1 MKKIILL
8 CFIVIYFSTLNCFG
22 ELIYSG
28 SSTIGDKL
36 LPELAS
42 EFYKATGIEFEKI
55 LVPGSGKGMKALINN
70 QADIAGISRKPTKKE
85 KKLPLIFTT
94 IGDDAISVI
103 VHPSNPVKELNLA
116 QLKDIFQGRITN
128 WKEVGGKDEPI
139 LPVTEILTEKRATQI
154 VFTELVMETDVLI
167 GSYGT
172 NIKQVD
178 KPADEANE
186 VANNKNAIAAV
197 SFTFSSEKVKSVAV
211 KGVMPFRENIAY
223 FLYPLSRP
231 LVIVIRENAS
241 EEAKKFVEF
250 LKTPTAKSLIN
261 KYFVGIPDKY

>member
-1 MKKIILL
+1 MKKIVLL
-8 CFIVIYFSTLNCFG
+8 SVLIIYFSALNSFG

-28 SSTIGDKL
+28 SSTIGDNL

-42 EFYKATGIEFEKI
+42 EFYKATGIKFEKI
-55 LVPGSGKGMKALINN
+55 LVPGSGKGMKALIDNK
-70 QADIAGISRKPTKKE
+70 ADIAGISRRPTKEE
-85 KKLPLIFTT
+85 KRLPLIFTT

-103 VHPSNPVKELNLA
+103 VHPSNPVKDLTIE
-116 QLKDIFQGRITN
+116 QLKDIFQGKITN
-128 WKEVGGKDEPI
+128 WKEVGGRDEPI

-154 VFTELVMETDVLI
+154 VFTELVMGTSALI
-167 GSYGT
+167 ENYGA

-186 VANNKNAIAAV
+186 VANNKNAISAV
-197 SFTFSSEKVKSVAV
+197 SFTFSSEKVKPVAV
-211 KGVMPFRENIAY
+211 QGVMPFRENVAY

-231 LVIVIRENAS
+231 LVIVIRKDAS

-250 LKTPTAKSLIN
+250 LKTPSAKSLIN
-261 KYFVGIPDKY
+261 KYFVGIPEKY